1 MTMAITVAVII
12 PALNEAVAIPSV
24 LGSLSKVE
32 NGSARDGSPI
42 EIDRVIVV
50 DNGSNDGTAALAAS
64 AGATV
69 LSEPRRGYGRACL
82 TGIAALA
89 EDPPA
94 IVAFLDADASD
105 DPALLA
111 DLVRPI
117 ADNEQDFVLGSRLL
131 GECEPGALLPQA
143 RYGNR
148 LSVWL
153 IGLLYGF
160 RYTDLG
166 PFRAIRYSSLVALGM
181 RDETF
186 GWTAEMQVKA
196 VRAGLRI
203 AEVPASYRRR
213 MGRSKITGTL
223 SGTIRAGT
231 KIIWT
236 VLRYSRS

>member
-1 MTMAITVAVII
+1 MAVTVAVII
-12 PALNEAVAIPSV
+12 PALNEAPAIPLV
-24 LGSLSKVE
+24 LHRLFKVRL
-32 NGSARDGSPI
+32 GRTRDGSPI
-42 EIDRVIVV
+42 EVSRVIVV
-50 DNGSNDGTAALAAS
+50 DNGSRDDTARVAAS
-64 AGATV
+64 AGAEV
-69 LSEPRRGYGRACL
+69 LSEPQRGYGRACL

-89 EDPPA
+89 ADPPG

-105 DPALLA
+105 DPDLLA

-117 ADNEQDFVLGSRLL
+117 ADDERDFVLGSRLL

-153 IGLLYGF
+153 IHLLYGF

-166 PFRAIRYSSLVALGM
+166 PFRAMRYSSLVALGM

-196 VRAGLRI
+196 VRARLRI
-203 AEVPASYRRR
+203 AEVPVSYRRR
-213 MGRSKITGTL
+213 VGTSKITGTL
-223 SGTIRAGT
+223 SGTIRAGM